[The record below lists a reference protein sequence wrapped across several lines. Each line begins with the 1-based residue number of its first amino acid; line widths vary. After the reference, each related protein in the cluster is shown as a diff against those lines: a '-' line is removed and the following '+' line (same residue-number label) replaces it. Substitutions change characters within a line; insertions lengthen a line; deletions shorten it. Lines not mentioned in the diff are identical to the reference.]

1 MPALDDEVWMPELS
15 HRHDVLAQ
23 CGVHRSRRHAP
34 AGSEV
39 TISEDL
45 EPGTAANTHA
55 QIETQ
60 PVANETT
67 RRFAG
72 EARMLD
78 HTYCE
83 AANERRQQTRRGR
96 GET

>member
-45 EPGTAANTHA
+45 EPGQRRTL
-55 QIETQ
+55 
-60 PVANETT
+60 T
-67 RRFAG
+67 RR
-72 EARMLD
+72 L
-78 HTYCE
+78 
-83 AANERRQQTRRGR
+83 RRSQ
-96 GET
+96 